1 MTLADYVITG
11 VLLFSALAGV
21 VRGFLREVCSA
32 VTWVLAFWVAWRYGP
47 LLEPH
52 LGGVLKDPA
61 IGVWAARVILFLIV
75 LLLGTAVGALL
86 AHVMR
91 VSLFSGLDRLLG
103 LLLGLL
109 RGLVIVGLLAIL
121 CHTLKLDGERWYRQ
135 AQLVPYAEGL
145 ANGLRALGGDE
156 RIQRWRDGATARIVH
171 VR

>member
-32 VTWVLAFWVAWRYGP
+32 LTWILAFWVAWHYGP

-52 LGGVLKDPA
+52 LGGVLKQPA
-61 IGVWAARVILFLIV
+61 VGVWAARAILFLVV
-75 LLLGTAVGALL
+75 LLIGTAIGALL

-121 CHTLKLDGERWYRQ
+121 CHTLKLDGEPWYQQ
-135 AQLVPYAEGL
+135 ARLVRYAEAL
-145 ANGLRALGGDE
+145 ANGLRTLGGDE
-156 RIQRWRDGATARIVH
+156 RVRRLRDLAAAH
-171 VR
+171 VLNIR

>member
-11 VLLFSALAGV
+11 VLLFSGLAGV

-32 VTWVLAFWVAWRYGP
+32 VTWVLAFWVAWRYGA

-75 LLLGTAVGALL
+75 LLLGTAIGALL

-121 CHTLKLDGERWYRQ
+121 CHTLKLDGEPWYRQ
-135 AQLVPYAEGL
+135 ARLVPYAEGL

-156 RIQRWRDGATARIVH
+156 RIQRWRDGATARVVD